1 MYSHVYQFLETH
13 HNWFHNSHMMH
24 TVNSLRH
31 MEHNSV
37 RVLVYVGEEEEL
49 VQSEPFSY
57 SLVYQK
63 VWIELE
69 ELALNFVTY
78 SNPCKRMKVL

>member
-1 MYSHVYQFLETH
+1 
-13 HNWFHNSHMMH
+13 
-24 TVNSLRH
+24 

-49 VQSEPFSY
+49 VQQPEVVQQSEVLQQSEPFSNP
-57 SLVYQK
+57 LVYRK
-63 VWIELE
+63 VWIEGE

-78 SNPCKRMKVL
+78 SNPCKRITVL